1 MADTNTPAPQDPS
14 KLKISGPKVP
24 DAPVRRPIKWTTV
37 LAGLFLLGFS
47 LAGGLFIWSQAQLGI
62 KNETAD
68 LQVEMSLILESR
80 AFEIEAWLDQQF
92 GVLQDISS
100 NESQKIY
107 IETLLNPDA
116 AAPDKEGSENF
127 LRNYLKRMAEDNGF
141 VTPPRKL
148 EINANVVRDGIAGLA
163 ILNPAG
169 EVMVA
174 SEFVPA
180 FREDAFQ
187 DAFQKNKA
195 RSKGLW
201 DMHLDREGEPSLGF
215 IVPIYPVDAKDGSQ
229 PIAFVA
235 GKKQVTKELYP
246 LLQQPGEPDKSA
258 DIYLARIKPG
268 TGDAT
273 VQYLSPR
280 VQPKPN
286 GLKAFSGD
294 EPNDPEKRATAFA
307 MAKPGGF
314 ATRLNYVNV
323 PTVVGGTTIL
333 GTPWTLVR
341 TVDVDE
347 TIGPIQQGARKDL
360 ISFGLLLGIAVVS
373 MVVAWKHGAEIRA
386 SAEAQ
391 RLKIAAE
398 RFTGFSKFLRVITDN
413 QPTAIAAVDG
423 GGKYSFANRT
433 LAEAAG
439 ITPEEVAG
447 KTMPAVIGPVR
458 AAAYQKINKQVIDEL
473 YPGWPADRTEG
484 KWQPQKGRF
493 EFEEGGKKKYTKTD
507 HIPLRADRDH
517 PPGVLLIEQDI
528 TEFIVEREK
537 REKMFR
543 GLIDA
548 FVGEVD
554 SRQAQAAR
562 TNAKLIGRIAR
573 GAAEEMG
580 LSLIDVETAE
590 LAGELMNLG
599 TMAVP
604 NEVVSKGGSRNDDEK
619 RRMREAIL
627 RSADL
632 VANLEF
638 QGPVAETIRQSQ
650 ERADGSGFPN
660 RLAGDAILPSAKV
673 VAVAKRL
680 VDLIQGQEGQAQSLD
695 QALRT
700 VMGEAGAS
708 LDRGAVAATVDFLD
722 NRSGR
727 AKVGLG

>member
-1 MADTNTPAPQDPS
+1 MAESNTPAPQDPS
-14 KLKISGPKVP
+14 KLKIAGPKVAE
-24 DAPVRRPIKWTTV
+24 APVKRPLNWTTIA
-37 LAGLFLLGFS
+37 AGLFLVGFAS
-47 LAGGLFIWSQAQLGI
+47 AGGLFIWNQAKQDI
-62 KNETAD
+62 KDETAD

-92 GVLQDISS
+92 GVLQEIAS

-107 IETLLNPDA
+107 IDTLLNPDA
-116 AAPDKEGSENF
+116 PAPDKEGSENF
-127 LRNYLKRMAEDNGF
+127 LRNYLKRMAEDNDF

-163 ILNPAG
+163 ILNPDG
-169 EVMVA
+169 QVMVG

-195 RSKGLW
+195 RSRGLW
-201 DMHLDREGEPSLGF
+201 DMHLDRESQPSLGF
-215 IVPIYPVDAKDGSQ
+215 VVPIYPVDAKDGAQ
-229 PIAFVA
+229 PIAYVA
-235 GKKQVTKELYP
+235 GKKQVAKELYP

-258 DIYLARIKPG
+258 DIFLARIKPQ

-273 VQYLSPR
+273 VEYLSPR

-307 MAKPGGF
+307 IAKPGGF
-314 ATRLNYVNV
+314 ATRLNYVNI
-323 PTVVGGTTIL
+323 PCVVGGTTIL

-341 TVDVDE
+341 TVDVAE
-347 TIGPIQQGARKDL
+347 TTGPIQTGARQDL

-373 MVVAWKHGAEIRA
+373 MGVAWKHGAEIRA

-447 KTMPAVIGPVR
+447 KTMPAMIGPGR
-458 AAAYQKINKQVIDEL
+458 AAAYQKTNKQVIDDL

-537 REKMFR
+537 RERMFR
-543 GLIDA
+543 GLIEA

-562 TNAKLIGRIAR
+562 TNARLIGRIAR

-599 TMAVP
+599 TMALP
-604 NEVVSKGGSRNDDEK
+604 NEVVGKGGSRSDEEK
-619 RRMREAIL
+619 QRMRQAIL

-632 VANLEF
+632 IGNLEF
-638 QGPVAETIRQSQ
+638 QGPVAETIRQAQ

-680 VDLIQGQEGQAQSLD
+680 VDLIQGQEGQVQSLD

-700 VMGEAGAS
+700 VMSEAGAS
-708 LDRGAVAATVDFLD
+708 LDRGAVAAMVDFLD
-722 NRSGR
+722 NRGGR
-727 AKVGLG
+727 AKVGLA

>member
-1 MADTNTPAPQDPS
+1 MADTQTPAPQDPS
-14 KLKISGPKVP
+14 KLKISGPQVPEAKVKR
-24 DAPVRRPIKWTTV
+24 PVRLSTV
-37 LAGLFLLGFS
+37 GAGIFLAVFSVAGFLM
-47 LAGGLFIWSQAQLGI
+47 IWSQANQDI
-62 KNETAD
+62 KDTKSE
-68 LQVEMSLILESR
+68 LQTEMNLILQSR
-80 AFEIEAWLDQQF
+80 VQDIEHWFDHQF
-92 GVLQDISS
+92 NVLQAIST

-107 IETLLNPDA
+107 IDTLLDEK
-116 AAPDKEGSENF
+116 APADRKEGSESF
-127 LRNYLKRMAEDNGF
+127 LRNYLKRMAEDAEF

-148 EINANVVRDGIAGLA
+148 EIEANVVRDGIAGLA
-163 ILNPAG
+163 IFNPNG
-169 EVMVA
+169 EVIVA

-180 FREDAFQ
+180 FKEEKFQ
-187 DAFQKNKA
+187 EFMQKNKGRQKA
-195 RSKGLW
+195 VW
-201 DMHLDREGEPSLGF
+201 NMHLDREHQPSMGF
-215 IVPIYPVDAKDGSQ
+215 MVPIYPVDAKDNAK

-235 GKKQVTKELYP
+235 GIKQVAKELYP
-246 LLQQPGEPDKSA
+246 LLQQEGDPDKSA
-258 DIYLARIKPG
+258 EIYLAQIKEG
-268 TGDAT
+268 TGDGS

-280 VQPKPN
+280 LLPKPN
-286 GLKAFSGD
+286 GLKPFSGD
-294 EPNDPEKRATAFA
+294 EPNDPASRATAFA
-307 MAKPGGF
+307 ISKPGGF
-314 ATRLNYVNV
+314 AILQSYNNV
-323 PTVVGGTTIL
+323 KSIVGGAKVE

-341 TVDVDE
+341 TADFSESV
-347 TIGPIQQGARKDL
+347 GPAVKEQRKDL
-360 ISFGLLLGIAVVS
+360 IGFGLLLGIAVVS
-373 MVVAWKHGAEIRA
+373 MTVAWKHGAELRA

-413 QPTAIAAVDG
+413 QPTAIAAVDV

-473 YPGWPADRTEG
+473 YPGWPADKTEG

-528 TEFIVEREK
+528 TEFIVERER

-548 FVGEVD
+548 FAGEID
-554 SRQAQAAR
+554 ARQAEAAR
-562 TNAKLIGRIAR
+562 NNGKLIAKLAR

-580 LSLIDVETAE
+580 LNPTEVETAE
-590 LAGELMNLG
+590 LAGELLNLG
-599 TMAVP
+599 TISLPHDLLA
-604 NEVVSKGGSRNDDEK
+604 KGGNRNEDEK
-619 RRMREAIL
+619 RRLREAIV

-632 VANLEF
+632 VSGLAFE
-638 QGPVAETIRQSQ
+638 GPVAEVIRQAQ

-660 RLAGDAILPSAKV
+660 RLSGDAILAPAKV
-673 VAVAKRL
+673 VAAAKR
-680 VDLIQGQEGQAQSLD
+680 VIDLIQGQEGSAQSLD
-695 QALRT
+695 QALKT
-700 VMGEAGAS
+700 VMGEAGSS
-708 LDRGAVAATVDFLD
+708 LDRGAVAALVDFLD
-722 NRSGR
+722 NRGGR